1 MRPRLCAFVVF
12 LLLLP
17 AAASGTLPAKWRELE
32 PMFGG
37 PVNRISVDSAGTV
50 YLSTPGGVF
59 KSTDAGASWVPARGD
74 LPSVPTGGAILADP
88 VTAGTVYVWIAQ
100 GLFRTTDGGAT
111 WTRLPLELPTG
122 VYVQEIAVTPSDPT
136 HVFVATWGDYVYR
149 SLDGGATWERRSS
162 GLSGGWSGP
171 SYITAIAVDPVNAD
185 RVYTSTWRGL
195 LFRSDDGA
203 TTWSQMSDSGTWA
216 NTQMYVARSS
226 PNILYTLHDEYWF
239 GRGTVLKSTDHGDT
253 WSAMARPNGPGET
266 WQLAVDPTDEDVVYA
281 ASSGGL
287 YKSLNGGTSW
297 SRVLQP
303 SGQTP
308 MGSVGLDP
316 GNVSRVYGGHAYSG
330 FYRSLDA
337 GASWEESNSGLSA
350 TGFTGLDI
358 IRDAPATVYA
368 GVRGL
373 GFLKSTDGGE
383 TWSVIGTAQGL
394 GGHFIGTIAGHPGN
408 PDVLAV
414 TTSTSEGHLWKSVD
428 GGATFT
434 ETATGYGPRWIRFN
448 PHTPSVVNAS
458 VSDWQGGFLRS
469 ADTAASWSVPYFW
482 YIYPLNYDYHPTLPN
497 VVFSLGDQYTGA
509 ALTTLHVVWS
519 NDGGATWTGN
529 ALTTSL
535 WGSDLALDQ
544 NDPATLYVASEL
556 SGEGTRGVYK
566 FSVAYSGG
574 NVASVTRVPGTFNS
588 GLTDTKVL
596 RLVYDKVHSAL
607 YAATPSGLFRSLDQA
622 ASWTPLPGLP
632 HPPTPWM
639 AVTPDGSRLLV
650 ATSGGIWELGPNA
663 APVADDQSVSTAEDA
678 EVDVTL
684 TGSDPDGGT
693 LTFAIVSGPEHGALS
708 GTPPAVTYTPDPD
721 YFGPDGFTF
730 EADDGLASDQ
740 GAVSLTVTPVND
752 PPWFDP
758 IADASVPYSGGPQ
771 AVEVAGLSA
780 GPANESDQSVTL
792 AAVSGNPDVA
802 ADPAITWSGPVLLDE
817 VFLGG
822 EGDQRSRG
830 LALAGGAAWL
840 SADTATKVD
849 ALVARYDLPL
859 GAPPAWTRSWPDWP
873 GDTGWDELPGI
884 GVSEDGIYMAGRSW
898 SQTTDGVGDKEAK
911 SVVVKLSLDGSAG
924 GEATGAVWVYK
935 PHYHPYTGHEGFNAG
950 TAAAEGGQTYVYAA
964 GGAQVNF
971 CNHRPMAMKVDA
983 SGSEVWRYADT
994 ASTCGDAMAFAL
1006 AVDGGSVYLAGR
1018 VVESGTEYPYLAK
1031 LDAATGT
1038 VAWTRQGSADFPAPG
1053 SFLAVAVSSGTVY
1066 AAGWKAG
1073 AGGEDYLL
1081 DAWDAD
1087 GSRVPLSGERRAGRA
1102 DHRAGRDRPGALGRG
1117 LHPQPGRSGRQR
1129 RGRVLGRGPARDRS
1143 GHGRGALDHGL
1154 RGGERPGRGVP
1165 GRGRRRVRPV
1175 RGRRVAQLDRGRQHP
1190 GQQRRRAPPLRPLH
1204 GHAPLLA
1211 ADPGDRH
1218 VHGDGRRR
1226 PGGEPPL
1233 LPDLHGHGDQRSA
1246 GGRRRLRLHAGA
1258 DTGGGRR
1265 ARQRLG
1271 SGGRPPGGGRPYR
1284 SRPWHRELR
1293 SDGLHV
1299 RSESRFPG
1307 RRQLHL
1313 HGQGRLRRHGHGH
1326 RLHHGDAI
1334 ARARLPHGDSVP
1346 GDRHPVRQPAGL
1358 GRRADPGDHRRLRR
1372 PGHGQGGV
1380 GEPHG
1385 AEPDRRRPDRALPGR
1400 HAGAADERAQLP
1412 GRGEP
1417 GEQRGRGA
1425 RPVGRRHDRGPGG
1438 VRRRHRAGPC
1448 HDRRK
1453 RVLRMRKEAHF
1464 RETRT
1469 VIPLPCSSTMP
1480 AWMSVTRK
1488 PW

>member
-122 VYVQEIAVTPSDPT
+122 VYIQEIAVAPSDPG
-136 HVFVATWGDYVYR
+136 HLFVATWGDYVYR
-149 SLDGGATWERRSS
+149 SLDGGATWERRST

-253 WSAMARPNGPGET
+253 WSAMARPDGPGET

-287 YKSLNGGTSW
+287 SRSVDGGASW
-297 SRVLQP
+297 TRVLQP

-330 FYRSLDA
+330 LYRSLDA
-337 GASWEESNSGLSA
+337 GASWEQSNGGIAA
-350 TGFTGLDI
+350 TRFTGLDI
-358 IRDAPATVYA
+358 VRDAPATVYA
-368 GVRGL
+368 AVQGT

-383 TWSVIGTAQGL
+383 SWSVIGTAQGL
-394 GGHFIGTIAGHPGN
+394 ESHAIGTIAGHPGDPN
-408 PDVLAV
+408 VIAA
-414 TTSTSEGHLWKSVD
+414 TTSTSAGHLWKSAD

-448 PHTPSVVNAS
+448 PHTPSVLNAA

-469 ADTAASWSVPYFW
+469 TDTAASWSVPYSW
-482 YIYPLNYDYHPTLPN
+482 YIYPQDFDYHPTLAN

-519 NDGGATWTGN
+519 NNGGASWTGTG
-529 ALTTSL
+529 LTTSL
-535 WGSDLALDQ
+535 WGSAVTLDQ
-544 NDPATLYVASEL
+544 NDPGILYVASEL
-556 SGEGTRGVYK
+556 TGEGTRGVYK
-566 FSVAYSGG
+566 FSIAYSGG
-574 NVASVTRVPGTFNS
+574 SVSSVTRVPGTFNS

-607 YAATPSGLFRSLDQA
+607 YAATPSGVFRSLDQA
-622 ASWTPLPGLP
+622 ATWAPIPGLP
-632 HPPTPWM
+632 HPPTSWM

-650 ATSGGIWELGPNA
+650 ASSGGIWELGPNA

-1081 DAWDAD
+1081 DVWDAD
-1087 GSRVPLSGERRAGRA
+1087 GSRVPLSGSPASGARAERITGLAGTGLELWAVGFTRSQDDPDGNGGAGFSDGVLLEIDPATGAALSTTVYGAASGRDEAFQAVAAAGSGLYVAGESRSSTAGGNTLGSNDAVLLRYARSTATLHYSPLTPGTVTFTVTADDGQAENHLFSRTFTVTVTNAPPVAADDSVSTPELTPVAVGVLANDSDPEGDLLVVVGHTGAAHGTASCGATGCTYAPNLAFQGADSFTYTVKDGFGAMDTATVSITVTPSPGLDFHTVTPCRAIDTRSGSPLASGAGRTLA
-1102 DHRAGRDRPGALGRG
+1102 ITGAC
-1117 LHPQPGRSGRQR
+1117 
-1129 RGRVLGRGPARDRS
+1129 
-1143 GHGRGALDHGL
+1143 
-1154 RGGERPGRGVP
+1154 GVP
-1165 GRGRRRVRPV
+1165 ATAKAVSVNLTALNPTGVGRIV
-1175 RGRRVAQLDRGRQHP
+1175 LY
-1190 GQQRRRAPPLRPLH
+1190 
-1204 GHAPLLA
+1204 
-1211 ADPGDRH
+1211 
-1218 VHGDGRRR
+1218 
-1226 PGGEPPL
+1226 PGGTPVPPTSVL
-1233 LPDLHGHGDQRSA
+1233 NFQA
-1246 GGRRRLRLHAGA
+1246 GMNRANNAVVVLAPSGAGTIEALAVFGAGTGQVHATIDVNG
-1258 DTGGGRR
+1258 
-1265 ARQRLG
+1265 
-1271 SGGRPPGGGRPYR
+1271 YY
-1284 SRPWHRELR
+1284 E
-1293 SDGLHV
+1293 
-1299 RSESRFPG
+1299 
-1307 RRQLHL
+1307 
-1313 HGQGRLRRHGHGH
+1313 
-1326 RLHHGDAI
+1326 
-1334 ARARLPHGDSVP
+1334 
-1346 GDRHPVRQPAGL
+1346 
-1358 GRRADPGDHRRLRR
+1358 
-1372 PGHGQGGV
+1372 
-1380 GEPHG
+1380 
-1385 AEPDRRRPDRALPGR
+1385 
-1400 HAGAADERAQLP
+1400 
-1412 GRGEP
+1412 
-1417 GEQRGRGA
+1417 
-1425 RPVGRRHDRGPGG
+1425 
-1438 VRRRHRAGPC
+1438 
-1448 HDRRK
+1448 
-1453 RVLRMRKEAHF
+1453 
-1464 RETRT
+1464 
-1469 VIPLPCSSTMP
+1469 
-1480 AWMSVTRK
+1480 
-1488 PW
+1488 